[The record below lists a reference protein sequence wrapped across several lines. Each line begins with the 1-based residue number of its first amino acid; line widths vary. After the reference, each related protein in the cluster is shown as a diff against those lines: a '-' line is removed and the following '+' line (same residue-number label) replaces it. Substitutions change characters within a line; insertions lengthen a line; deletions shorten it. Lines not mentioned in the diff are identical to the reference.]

1 MVKSQVLI
9 RGGRNGKGLAFLLWG
24 NLWGPFPLA
33 DHHQAALGVG
43 DRCAWSAELNNAVY
57 LGSSWRKFYID
68 LRRICK
74 WAQSSL
80 GGMMKCCF
88 SRMKGRQVSPPTK
101 DPDEGIRKTS
111 RQHSR
116 PFNWWGRLLPG
127 PLKSFPS
134 FKSSSL
140 SCVSS
145 IFTSGDRCSEGLA
158 PPQSC
163 IATTWQNLDWSLS
176 SLAPYSRL

>member
-9 RGGRNGKGLAFLLWG
+9 RGGRNGKGLAFLLWS
-24 NLWGPFPLA
+24 NLWGPFRLT

-43 DRCAWSAELNNAVY
+43 DRCAWSAELNNAV
-57 LGSSWRKFYID
+57 GSSWHKFYID

-74 WAQSSL
+74 WAQSNYYYFL
-80 GGMMKCCF
+80 MGRMINCCL
-88 SRMKGRQVSPPTK
+88 SRMKERQASPPRK
-101 DPDEGIRKTS
+101 ALDEGIRKTLK
-111 RQHSR
+111 QHST

-145 IFTSGDRCSEGLA
+145 IFTSGYWCSEGLA
-158 PPQSC
+158 PP
-163 IATTWQNLDWSLS
+163 
-176 SLAPYSRL
+176 